1 MSDVFFNFMKN
12 EAGSNLYDSLF
23 KRPESL
29 IGLVHKS
36 TVLII
41 YKNGKKSR
49 VFYESPLKY

>member
-49 VFYESPLKY
+49 VFHESPLKY